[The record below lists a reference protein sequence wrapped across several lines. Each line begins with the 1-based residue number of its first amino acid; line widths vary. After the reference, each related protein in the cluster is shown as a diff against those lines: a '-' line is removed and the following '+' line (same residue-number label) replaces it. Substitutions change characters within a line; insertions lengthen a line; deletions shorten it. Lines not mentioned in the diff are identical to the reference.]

1 MYQRRVFTKF
11 ANTQKGLPEIWQPFW
26 VTSPTPLPAKNHPL
40 LAAFNGLNPHPQSVI
55 LISHKNT
62 SAILSRPKGSPA
74 MAAESKTS
82 VQVKK
87 PSASSPFIQQ
97 RNLAFA
103 EITQQEPCHE
113 P

>member
-1 MYQRRVFTKF
+1 
-11 ANTQKGLPEIWQPFW
+11 
-26 VTSPTPLPAKNHPL
+26 
-40 LAAFNGLNPHPQSVI
+40 
-55 LISHKNT
+55 
-62 SAILSRPKGSPA
+62 